1 MSVERVKIPSALA
14 GQDAA
19 GIRAQ
24 FEISGSGVASLKS
37 ATYTSGVSQR
47 NIGRQISSFDQA
59 TVYTLLRG
67 VEYEPIKIG
76 GNQKSLVNIEA
87 ELFVPS
93 MANAPNYDLEPK
105 QVPRPQNLST
115 NGNELV
121 TASSGTGFF
130 VSDNGHLITNNHV
143 IEHCA
148 EVKLKREGRLDT
160 ATVISRD
167 QVNDLALLKSGST
180 NSSTIP
186 LSLSNPKLL
195 QDIYLAG
202 FPLEA
207 Q

>member
-1 MSVERVKIPSALA
+1 M
-14 GQDAA
+14 
-19 GIRAQ
+19 
-24 FEISGSGVASLKS
+24 
-37 ATYTSGVSQR
+37 SQR

-186 LSLSNPKLL
+186 LSLSNPILL